1 LDAIEPKLLQKRV
14 NLPQRQASP
23 AVEYL
28 NLFAEQETKLN
39 INTMKTLLA
48 VAIAALVASSTYGQS
63 ASAGGQPVGPKT
75 TGPGA
80 YSPPNSPYKKWTTA
94 QLQQRRLDLYRQI
107 PQTQT
112 NLPGHRGEPVF
123 IHHGGEAFSD
133 QQREIYAIEGELN
146 YRYQH
151 GDKDAELK
159 RAMPGQP
166 HM

>member
-1 LDAIEPKLLQKRV
+1 LYSVIPLHYLLSFLTLH
-14 NLPQRQASP
+14 LPPTST
-23 AVEYL
+23 
-28 NLFAEQETKLN
+28 LFPYT
-39 INTMKTLLA
+39 TLFR
-48 VAIAALVASSTYGQS
+48 S
-63 ASAGGQPVGPKT
+63 
-75 TGPGA
+75 PGA

-107 PQTQT
+107 PQTQDRHGR
-112 NLPGHRGEPVF
+112 PIF

-159 RAMPGQP
+159 RAMPGMQ
-166 HM
+166 H

>member
-1 LDAIEPKLLQKRV
+1 
-14 NLPQRQASP
+14 
-23 AVEYL
+23 
-28 NLFAEQETKLN
+28 
-39 INTMKTLLA
+39 MKTLLA
-48 VAIAALVASSTYGQS
+48 VAIAALLASSAYGQS
-63 ASAGGQPVGPKT
+63 LSANGQPVGPKT

-133 QQREIYAIEGELN
+133 QTTNIYAIAWGLTW
-146 YRYQH
+146 RYQH

>member
-1 LDAIEPKLLQKRV
+1 MQKRAEIAQRRASSVVELFEPFYRTGNEV
-14 NLPQRQASP
+14 N
-23 AVEYL
+23 
-28 NLFAEQETKLN
+28 TK
-39 INTMKTLLA
+39 TMKTLFA
-48 VAIAALVASSTYGQS
+48 VVIATLVAGSVYSQGT
-63 ASAGGQPVGPKT
+63 AGTGQPVGPKT
-75 TGPGA
+75 TGPGSF
-80 YSPPNSPYKKWTTA
+80 SPANSPFKKWTTK

-123 IHHGGEAFSD
+123 IHHGGEASSD
-133 QQREIYAIEGELN
+133 QQKEIYAIEGELN

>member
-1 LDAIEPKLLQKRV
+1 
-14 NLPQRQASP
+14 
-23 AVEYL
+23 
-28 NLFAEQETKLN
+28 
-39 INTMKTLLA
+39 MKTLLA
-48 VAIAALVASSTYGQS
+48 VVIAAVLGSSAYVQS
-63 ASAGGQPVGPKT
+63 ASANGQPVGPKT

-80 YSPPNSPYKKWTTA
+80 SSPANSPCRKWTTK

-133 QQREIYAIEGELN
+133 QQKEIYAIEGELN

-151 GDKDAELK
+151 GDKEAELK

>member
-1 LDAIEPKLLQKRV
+1 
-14 NLPQRQASP
+14 
-23 AVEYL
+23 
-28 NLFAEQETKLN
+28 
-39 INTMKTLLA
+39 MKTLLA
-48 VAIAALVASSTYGQS
+48 VAIAAVLASSAYGQS
-63 ASAGGQPVGPKT
+63 GSREGQPVGPKT

-80 YSPPNSPYKKWTTA
+80 FSPANSPFKKWTTS

-133 QQREIYAIEGELN
+133 QQKEIYAIEGELN

-151 GDKDAELK
+151 GDKDAELR

>member
-1 LDAIEPKLLQKRV
+1 
-14 NLPQRQASP
+14 
-23 AVEYL
+23 
-28 NLFAEQETKLN
+28 
-39 INTMKTLLA
+39 MKTLLT
-48 VAIAALVASSTYGQS
+48 VVIATLVAGSVYSQGTPGN
-63 ASAGGQPVGPKT
+63 GQPVGPKT

-80 YSPPNSPYKKWTTA
+80 YSPANSPFRKWTTK

-133 QQREIYAIEGELN
+133 QQKEIYAIEGELN